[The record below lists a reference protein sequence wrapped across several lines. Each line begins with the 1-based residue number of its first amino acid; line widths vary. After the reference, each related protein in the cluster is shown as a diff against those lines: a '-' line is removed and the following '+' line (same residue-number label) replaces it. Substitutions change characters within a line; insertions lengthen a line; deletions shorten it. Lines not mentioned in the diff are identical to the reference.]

1 MWAIFSA
8 RFRGLLQYRAAALAG
23 LATQFFWGL
32 IRLMIFD
39 AFYRSSTAP
48 QPMDYAQVA
57 VYIWLGQA
65 FFALLPQWMDAEIQE
80 SLRSGTVAYEMLR
93 PVGLYE
99 LWFARNLASRTAPVI
114 LRAVP
119 LLAIAIPFLG
129 LGLPVSWTA
138 AGAFCVAMVAAA
150 LLSAAIAT
158 LMTTTLLWTVS
169 GEGIWQLLA
178 LTMWLFS
185 GTLIPLPFFPEWLQ
199 PLVNALPFRGLMDV
213 PFRIWSGHIPPSAVI
228 PNLASVVGWTVALI
242 GLGRLLIARG
252 TRKLVVQGG

>member
-1 MWAIFSA
+1 
-8 RFRGLLQYRAAALAG
+8 
-23 LATQFFWGL
+23 
-32 IRLMIFD
+32 
-39 AFYRSSTAP
+39 
-48 QPMDYAQVA
+48 
-57 VYIWLGQA
+57 
-65 FFALLPQWMDAEIQE
+65 
-80 SLRSGTVAYEMLR
+80 
-93 PVGLYE
+93 
-99 LWFARNLASRTAPVI
+99 
-114 LRAVP
+114 
-119 LLAIAIPFLG
+119 
-129 LGLPVSWTA
+129 
-138 AGAFCVAMVAAA
+138 MVAAA